1 MNASQKDYRAL
12 SSSLPLGDSLFSLS
26 YSVRFV
32 KNFFLLFSKA
42 FRRFSTRFE
51 LFRPPPLAKQL
62 IYITRL
68 PHCQELFFVFLSLFW
83 SRIRRCPALWPA
95 VFLCFPEISAKN
107 PPANTGGMQRLMPCL
122 SGLLL
127 NSLHL
132 TLSTC
137 IQPDL
142 TFRNTTCGT
151 RLPLRSFP
159 GWSSLPETPHRGRYT
174 RPGLTDSTPLR
185 ISCRTHQDLK

>member
-68 PHCQELFFVFLSLFW
+68 PSHCQELFSPFFSFLF
-83 SRIRRCPALWPA
+83 
-95 VFLCFPEISAKN
+95 
-107 PPANTGGMQRLMPCL
+107 Q
-122 SGLLL
+122 
-127 NSLHL
+127 
-132 TLSTC
+132 
-137 IQPDL
+137 
-142 TFRNTTCGT
+142 
-151 RLPLRSFP
+151 PLRSASCAAVAACGFTLLAQGFRRCAACAVCPLHLLFCQARSWFP
-159 GWSSLPETPHRGRYT
+159 PSFPIPVFALFCFACYNDPNPSIIYHREE
-174 RPGLTDSTPLR
+174 
-185 ISCRTHQDLK
+185 

>member
-1 MNASQKDYRAL
+1 MSASQKDYRAL

-68 PHCQELFFVFLSLFW
+68 PTHCQELFSPFFSFLFQPLRGASCAPLAACGLTLLAWGF
-83 SRIRRCPALWPA
+83 RRCAPALF
-95 VFLCFPEISAKN
+95 V
-107 PPANTGGMQRLMPCL
+107 
-122 SGLLL
+122 
-127 NSLHL
+127 
-132 TLSTC
+132 
-137 IQPDL
+137 
-142 TFRNTTCGT
+142 
-151 RLPLRSFP
+151 
-159 GWSSLPETPHRGRYT
+159 RYT
-174 RPGLTDSTPLR
+174 SPFAKRGVGFLLPFQYLCLR
-185 ISCRTHQDLK
+185 FSASHVIMTQIHL